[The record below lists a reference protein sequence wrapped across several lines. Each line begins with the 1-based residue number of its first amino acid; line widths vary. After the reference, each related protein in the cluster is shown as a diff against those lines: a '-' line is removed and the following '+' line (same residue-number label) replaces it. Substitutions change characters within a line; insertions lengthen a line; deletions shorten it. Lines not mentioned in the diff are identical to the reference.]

1 MRTPLVM
8 ILGLVLAPA
17 GFVLILTCTVA
28 PAWRDVAEIPTGA
41 TVDEVHHQGLWEICR
56 SVASV
61 RSLSCDLQDDVY
73 FADQIVRIAKGLTI
87 ASLVVS
93 AGGILLASFGVRC
106 WTEPPRP
113 AIVGVAG
120 LILVAGGILI
130 LIPVSWY
137 TDQLN
142 QIPNTVGGNKLTV
155 GYAAV
160 LGFIG
165 GGLIIIGG
173 FALMFSF
180 GMLRKSKS
188 PALKNYHAR
197 STTQP
202 ADKHQT
208 GIASPISVI
217 NVPPANTSSAP
228 PWDTDF

>member
-28 PAWRDVAEIPTGA
+28 PAWRDVAEIPNGA
-41 TVDEVHHQGLWEICR
+41 VDEVHRQGLWEICR
-56 SVASV
+56 AVASV
-61 RSLSCDLQDDVY
+61 RSLSCNLQDDIY
-73 FADQIVRIAKGLTI
+73 FADQIVRIAKGLSI

-93 AGGILLASFGVRC
+93 AGGILVASFGVRC
-106 WTEPPRP
+106 WTQPPRP

-120 LILVAGGILI
+120 LILVAGGVLI

-142 QIPNTVGGNKLTV
+142 QIPNTVGGNRLTV
-155 GYAAV
+155 GYAVV

-165 GGLIIIGG
+165 GSLVIIGG
-173 FALMFSF
+173 IALTFSF

-188 PALKNYHAR
+188 PALKNYYPK
-197 STTQP
+197 STAQP
-202 ADKHQT
+202 AYKHRT
-208 GIASPISVI
+208 GIANPVSVI
-217 NVPPANTSSAP
+217 DAPAANTSSLN
-228 PWDTDF
+228 PWDADL